1 MPGLLTTD
9 AWHGP
14 NNFKSKGK
22 IGICTHVSRC
32 QPTLVQ
38 ERPARLLPGVDAA
51 LDVTGGGE
59 TRILRGL
66 HRHGRALPESA
77 IEDDALA
84 GGAGELIEHAARPD
98 IGGEIGVGGVQRAG
112 DDAVLLAFAS
122 LPQVAVRHIWP
133 PVERKG

>member
-22 IGICTHVSRC
+22 IAICTHVSRC
-32 QPTLVQ
+32 QSTLVQ

-51 LDVTGGGE
+51 LNVTGRGE
-59 TRILRGL
+59 ARILRGL
-66 HRHGRALPESA
+66 HRHGRAFAEGA

-84 GGAGELIEHAARPD
+84 GGAGEFIEHAAGPD

-112 DDAVLLAFAS
+112 DDAMFLAFAA
-122 LPQVAVRHIWP
+122 LAQVDERYVGP
-133 PVERKG
+133 PVER